1 MKSIRRAY
9 LDKKNQKSYEN
20 ILIKEK
26 SDFLDERK
34 ITNNNKNKNNNI
46 FRTTYSPVN
55 ESKKIKIHEDNLS
68 KLEKLQKE
76 LENLEKENELI
87 SKEINS
93 FKKEEKT
100 QLQNYKRY

>member
-34 ITNNNKNKNNNI
+34 ITNNNKNNNI
-46 FRTTYSPVN
+46 MRATYSPQN
-55 ESKKIKIHEDNLS
+55 ENKKIKIHEDNLS
-68 KLEKLQKE
+68 KFE
-76 LENLEKENELI
+76 
-87 SKEINS
+87 
-93 FKKEEKT
+93 T
-100 QLQNYKRY
+100 RDR